1 MLIDLF
7 FCPLYRSFGHQYQV
21 STCDENC
28 ALFPASMINH
38 HTRFL
43 RIATDSSIRN
53 SSTFMFYRMKYYET
67 FFLEK
72 TRKRNSRWIQFDFS
86 ISPLLSI
93 ATIGSLIR
101 QPNIYKMGLA
111 PLLVNTVLSTRWWC
125 TQSKINL
132 DIWVKE
138 WCITSLDIEAVIDQS

>member
-1 MLIDLF
+1 MLINLF

-38 HTRFL
+38 HSQFL

-53 SSTFMFYRMKYYET
+53 SWTFMFYRMKYYET
-67 FFLEK
+67 FLMEK
-72 TRKRNSRWIQFDFS
+72 TRKRS
-86 ISPLLSI
+86 LLSVT
-93 ATIGSLIR
+93 TIGSLIR
-101 QPNIYKMGLA
+101 QPNVYKMGLA
-111 PLLVNTVLSTRWWC
+111 SLLVDTVLSTWWC

-138 WCITSLDIEAVIDQS
+138 AEEWCITSLDIEAVIDQS

>member
-1 MLIDLF
+1 MLINLF

-38 HTRFL
+38 HSQFL

-53 SSTFMFYRMKYYET
+53 SWTFLFYRMKYYET
-67 FFLEK
+67 FLMEK
-72 TRKRNSRWIQFDFS
+72 TRKRS
-86 ISPLLSI
+86 LLSVT
-93 ATIGSLIR
+93 TIGSLIR
-101 QPNIYKMGLA
+101 QPNVYKMGLA
-111 PLLVNTVLSTRWWC
+111 SLLVDTVLSTWWC

-138 WCITSLDIEAVIDQS
+138 AEEWCITSLDIEAVIDQS